1 MAGVSRYARQAGKTF
16 SSLARFSSQYRTV
29 GCGSNVKAALERT
42 QASAKNHPALAAS
55 ADMPQGGCG
64 AFETSNAISY
74 GIHLPKM

>member
-42 QASAKNHPALAAS
+42 QASDKNHPALAALTIHARLQTTS
-55 ADMPQGGCG
+55 AGEE
-64 AFETSNAISY
+64 ARRSTAR
-74 GIHLPKM
+74 